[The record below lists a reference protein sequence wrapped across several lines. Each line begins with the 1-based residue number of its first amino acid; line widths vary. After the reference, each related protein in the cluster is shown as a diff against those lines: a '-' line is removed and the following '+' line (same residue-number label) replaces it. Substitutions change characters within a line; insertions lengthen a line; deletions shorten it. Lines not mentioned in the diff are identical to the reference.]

1 MLKSIIQAGLDLLF
15 PNICVG
21 CQGEAIL
28 SPSIFCSTCAS
39 HLPYTGLESER
50 DNEFEKHFTGRI
62 LIEAGSALF
71 YLSKGGVIQKA
82 IYDLKYRNLPH
93 IGYEMGLILGA
104 RLKQNKIFNS
114 CDGVIGVPLHS
125 RKKMKRGYN
134 QADYIAK
141 GIAEAMSIP
150 NLKGAVVRRRQT
162 STQTRKT
169 RLQRMINMS
178 EGFSIAQPDRIAGRH
193 VLLVDDVLTS
203 GATLDYCGQQILS
216 QPGTKLSLATLAMGS
231 VI

>member
-1 MLKSIIQAGLDLLF
+1 
-15 PNICVG
+15 
-21 CQGEAIL
+21 
-28 SPSIFCSTCAS
+28 
-39 HLPYTGLESER
+39 
-50 DNEFEKHFTGRI
+50 
-62 LIEAGSALF
+62 
-71 YLSKGGVIQKA
+71 
-82 IYDLKYRNLPH
+82 
-93 IGYEMGLILGA
+93 MGLILGA

-193 VLLVDDVLTS
+193 ILLVDDVLTS